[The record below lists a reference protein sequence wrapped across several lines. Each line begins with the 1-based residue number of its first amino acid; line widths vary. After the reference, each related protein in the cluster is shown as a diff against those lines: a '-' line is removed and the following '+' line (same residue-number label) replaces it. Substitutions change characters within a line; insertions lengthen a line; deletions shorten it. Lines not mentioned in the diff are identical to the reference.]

1 MKQRTIHF
9 FVLFTFLFTQ
19 ITWAQDKTEKKIPSP
34 EVVKKEAPKVESKKA
49 ETLDL
54 TPEHVE
60 SQFLNSLDYP
70 ELQVVPRASERI
82 QMDGSIESNNGY
94 MMFWPFLAASGTT
107 MIVALLSK
115 NKFKSGKEEDESFRR
130 DADLKVNVAA
140 GVSAAWFGLTY
151 FVSAAEP
158 YNSALQKINAV
169 KGRDKKSLLLRER
182 LSEEAMQKPAELVKM
197 LAYASTATN
206 IALAAG
212 MMDVVS
218 TDYNMYAGIAILT
231 AFLPLIFKNKYVE
244 NYEKHLEY
252 KRKIYAPVV
261 YTDVYKANAYA
272 EWSPRLVLQWN
283 Y

>member
-9 FVLFTFLFTQ
+9 LVLLSFFFSHVTL
-19 ITWAQDKTEKKIPSP
+19 AQEKKVSP
-34 EVVKKEAPKVESKKA
+34 LDPAKKEVPKTESKKS

-54 TPEHVE
+54 EPEHVE

-82 QMDGSIESNNGY
+82 QMDGVTEANNGY
-94 MMFWPFLAASGTT
+94 MMFWPFLTASGTT

-115 NKFKSGKEEDESFRR
+115 NKFKAGKEEDESFRR
-130 DADLKVNVAA
+130 DADFKVNAAA
-140 GVSAAWFGLTY
+140 GLSAAWFGLTY

-182 LSEEAMQKPAELVKM
+182 LAEEAMQKPAELVRM
-197 LAYASTATN
+197 LAYASTITN
-206 IALAAG
+206 VIVAAG

-218 TDYNMYAGIAILT
+218 TDYNMYAGVAILT

-244 NYEKHLEY
+244 NYEKQMEY

-261 YTDVYKANAYA
+261 YTDVYKANSYA
-272 EWSPRLVLQWN
+272 EWTPRLVLKWN